1 MMFLDPSKLPYF
13 LFVFRIE
20 LGLSTVI
27 GNDDEIDTNICISF
41 MLQDNPMKFSGQG
54 VSDICTQHELFD
66 YVHASFYF

>member
-27 GNDDEIDTNICISF
+27 GNDDLI
-41 MLQDNPMKFSGQG
+41 
-54 VSDICTQHELFD
+54 
-66 YVHASFYF
+66 YASR